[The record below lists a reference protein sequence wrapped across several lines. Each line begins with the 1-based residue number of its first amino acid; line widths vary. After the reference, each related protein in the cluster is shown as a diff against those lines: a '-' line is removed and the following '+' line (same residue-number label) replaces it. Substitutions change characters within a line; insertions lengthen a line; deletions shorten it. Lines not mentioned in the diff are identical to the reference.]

1 MEEKPV
7 RRSKED
13 RKKQILET
21 AKTVFIEK
29 GYDSATTAGIAKE
42 ADIAE
47 VTLFRYFSSKRE
59 LFESIFKPFLN
70 DSINNKVVVD
80 KTKSIKDQV
89 ADLLD
94 KKTEFISQHQG
105 EIKLLLIEH
114 ERFDLHENYIAKMSD
129 HVKRQLLDLNLRVDD
144 AYHMRI
150 LVGMLLSFLYFPA
163 KTKKEKDSFIKNIAD
178 LLIDQSA
185 DGVNK

>member
-1 MEEKPV
+1 MKEKPV
-7 RRSKED
+7 RQSKED
-13 RKKQILET
+13 RKKQILEA

-29 GYDSATTAGIAKE
+29 GYASSTTAGIAKE

-47 VTLFRYFSSKRE
+47 VTLFRYFSSKQE
-59 LFESIFKPFLN
+59 LFESIFKPFLKN
-70 DSINNKVVVD
+70 SINDKVVLD
-80 KTKSIKDQV
+80 KTKPTEEQV
-89 ADLLD
+89 FDLLD

-105 EIKLLLIEH
+105 EIKLLLTEH
-114 ERFDLHENYIAKMSD
+114 ERLDMRENYVAKMSD

-163 KTKKEKDSFIKNIAD
+163 KTKHEKDLFIKNIVD
-178 LLIDQSA
+178 LLIERSEA
-185 DGVNK
+185 GVNE